1 MAPAGRASRIPGS
14 STSLS
19 RQMAFPT
26 LQRKGRYDLYGFERN
41 ADGRWTFT
49 RSDAKVFAND

>member
-1 MAPAGRASRIPGS
+1 MS
-14 STSLS
+14 
-19 RQMAFPT
+19 AFPT